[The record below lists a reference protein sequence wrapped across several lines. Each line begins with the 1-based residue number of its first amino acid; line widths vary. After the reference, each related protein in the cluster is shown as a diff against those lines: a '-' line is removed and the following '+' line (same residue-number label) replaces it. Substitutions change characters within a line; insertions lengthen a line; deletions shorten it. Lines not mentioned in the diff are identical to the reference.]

1 MTSLTRKTRT
11 REHVIA
17 DLSINHVER
26 QLLLGGCSVK
36 RIHHDYGYDLTMTS
50 FNDQSEIE
58 GGHVYYQVNPCGPD
72 HQRSPASDPSP
83 RSPLGQKDHTKQE

>member
-26 QLLLGGCSVK
+26 QLLLCGCSVE
-36 RIHHDYGYDLTMTS
+36 RVYHDYGYDLTMTS
-50 FNDQSEIE
+50 FNSIR
-58 GGHVYYQVNPCGPD
+58 
-72 HQRSPASDPSP
+72 RSTS
-83 RSPLGQKDHTKQE
+83 TT